1 MGIDNPS
8 TIANSLCAHI
18 TLTGDPESLNRLYA
32 MYDNVTVA
40 DLKAVTAKYFIPT
53 GLTVATISAD
63 AEGGVK

>member
-8 TIANSLCAHI
+8 TIANSLSAYI
-18 TLTGDPESLNRLYA
+18 TLTGDPESLNRLYV
-32 MYDNVTVA
+32 MYDKVTVA
-40 DLKAVTAKYFIPT
+40 DLKSITAKYFIQS